1 MSKFKAFV
9 TGSDQVWNPFYI
21 NGSSLYFLTF
31 AIKEKRISYAASFG
45 ISSIPDIYKASYKK
59 YLSEMNYLSVR
70 EEQGA
75 KIIKDITSRNAQVVL
90 DPTML
95 LTRENW
101 REISKASNEKPK
113 IPYLLTYFLGNV
125 PQDTLT
131 RIEEIANERKLK
143 IVNLASLKDT
153 KYYSADPGEF
163 IDFIDSADV
172 FCTDSFHGVVFSILL
187 ETPFIVFER
196 QGKLPSMNSRIET
209 LLSKFKFS
217 SRVAKNIT
225 SINQIY
231 NIDYSHVD
239 EILSS
244 ERDKSYTYLKESLK

>member
-1 MSKFKAFV
+1 
-9 TGSDQVWNPFYI
+9 
-21 NGSSLYFLTF
+21 
-31 AIKEKRISYAASFG
+31 
-45 ISSIPDIYKASYKK
+45 
-59 YLSEMNYLSVR
+59 MNYLSVR